1 MPFHR
6 LDHAASSLRRRK
18 TTVLLVSDTAR
29 YHNIVHQLLRGTLEG
44 FVVSVAFV
52 KRIEIPIRQ
61 KEFNPST
68 YFQIDGLKGNQQTL
82 LAAFT
87 MAFSGSLNISS

>member
-52 KRIEIPIRQ
+52 K
-61 KEFNPST
+61 T
-68 YFQIDGLKGNQQTL
+68 D
-82 LAAFT
+82 
-87 MAFSGSLNISS
+87 